1 VSPGDTNSDLSP
13 GDTNSDLSPGD
24 TKCDLS
30 PGDTNSDLSPG
41 DTVLRAQLRHRTAY
55 HYDRPVRL
63 GPQLVRLRP
72 LPDPRRGPSPYRMQV
87 DPAPSS
93 LHWQMD
99 PFGNV
104 VGRLVLG
111 QPVAHWALEVSIALD
126 MTPRNAFDV
135 LVEPDAQTWPFRY
148 DAATADALSLYRR
161 PDHAGPEILALQQA
175 TRSPCDSIAF
185 LLAAAAAVRDQVGYI
200 VRMEAGV
207 WPVERTLEGKQG
219 SCRDSAW
226 VLVQLLRMHG
236 IASRFVSGYLVQFPD
251 DSGQDSAE
259 LHAWAEAYLPGA
271 GWLGLDATSGLMT
284 AEGHVGL
291 AASPDVAG
299 AAPLEGTVEP
309 ADVRLETSIIVT
321 RP

>member
-1 VSPGDTNSDLSP
+1 VAPEH
-13 GDTNSDLSPGD
+13 
-24 TKCDLS
+24 
-30 PGDTNSDLSPG
+30 
-41 DTVLRAQLRHRTAY
+41 TVLRADLRHRTAY

-72 LPDPRRGPSPYRMQV
+72 LPDPRRGPSPYRLQV

-93 LHWQMD
+93 LHWQLD
-99 PFGNV
+99 PFGNLV
-104 VGRLVLG
+104 ARLILA
-111 QPVAHWALEVSIALD
+111 QPLETWALDVSIALD
-126 MTPRNAFDV
+126 MTPRNPFDV
-135 LVEPDAQTWPFRY
+135 LVDPDAQDWPFCY
-148 DAATADALSLYRR
+148 DPRTADALLMYRH
-161 PDHAGPEILALQQA
+161 PDHAG
-175 TRSPCDSIAF
+175 DSIAF

-200 VRMEAGV
+200 VRMEPGV

-236 IASRFVSGYLVQFPD
+236 IAARFVSGYLVQFPD
-251 DSGQDSAE
+251 DSGHDSAE

-309 ADVRLETSIIVT
+309 ANVRLETSIVVT